1 MMFVTKVIVFLCFS
15 IACFSYYRIRNIS
28 SDLIEY
34 TDTGFIFFQKGGRSV
49 LFYVML
55 LCPMAS
61 IFLYGLFQDLE
72 FLPFCVLLIYAIFL
86 FEHHKNAQAA
96 ILSEETDMSPALLF
110 ASCIFFIAFYSDKN
124 REQFYI
130 VILSYL
136 IVYSW
141 HIIGK
146 MDAYEKLFYHY
157 LSKSKELEAKNE
169 EIKKELIHHE
179 TKIERLQNDLAKI
192 TDKKTMLEEE
202 NRKMLDY
209 EWKYKIAEKQIYSL
223 KEELWYYK
231 QYKNEPGD

>member
-110 ASCIFFIAFYSDKN
+110 ASCIFFIAFYSFFKWLKN
-124 REQFYI
+124 IFFITNYI
-130 VILSYL
+130 
-136 IVYSW
+136 
-141 HIIGK
+141 
-146 MDAYEKLFYHY
+146 FTFN
-157 LSKSKELEAKNE
+157 KSF
-169 EIKKELIHHE
+169 
-179 TKIERLQNDLAKI
+179 
-192 TDKKTMLEEE
+192 
-202 NRKMLDY
+202 
-209 EWKYKIAEKQIYSL
+209 IYFINGFSPNFV
-223 KEELWYYK
+223 KVFF
-231 QYKNEPGD
+231 